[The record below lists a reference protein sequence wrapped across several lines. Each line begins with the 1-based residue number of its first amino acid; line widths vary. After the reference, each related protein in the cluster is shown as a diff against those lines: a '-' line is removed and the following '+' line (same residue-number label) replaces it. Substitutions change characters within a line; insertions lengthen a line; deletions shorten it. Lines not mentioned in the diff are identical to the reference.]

1 VRSVAT
7 PGEQYEL
14 FLTLA
19 VPRIGAARHGF
30 EIADASAREAAVSDA
45 LLPLAVDAALL
56 GAEGLRDL
64 AMAIVHNSRAPT
76 LAVEEALLELEQA
89 TEELGHGDASGAR
102 VDETRL
108 RHLARALI
116 SNGPRPAAPAPAPRN
131 EPPAAPREPAAAPHL
146 PASSPARAVPSSSVP
161 AEPATDDGDSL
172 WQPTLAEDMLAAFLD
187 ECGERTDSLSERL
200 LRLEQ
205 NAGDR
210 ELINEIFRDLHTL
223 KGSSAFAGLT
233 KMNRVAHQAEDLIG
247 ALREGRRQV
256 DRAVVDVL
264 LESLDVLRTIVT
276 KARAGERLDM
286 DVRGL
291 LARLA
296 DPSIPKVEGSG
307 VRSQGSVG
315 GGVREE
321 GASTSSVVAASSAP
335 APAQSTLRIEFEKVD
350 HLLNL
355 VGEVVLARGRLNSAS
370 EVQTTILREVGAVR
384 KRLSAMPGLN
394 GSAAPLNDELE
405 RLERVLRET
414 FGEVELGL
422 GGLGLAVGQL
432 RDTVMKLRMVP
443 ISRLF
448 SKYQRTV
455 RELANRLGKEISVE
469 LVGAD
474 TELDKV
480 LVERLEDPLLHLV
493 RNAAD
498 HGVESPDERVAAGK
512 PRAGRVV
519 LSATQSGGQIV
530 VSIRD
535 DGRGLDAQKL
545 KRKALEKGLLTPDEA
560 DALDTEQCYEL
571 IFRAGFSTAEQV
583 SDVSGRGVGM
593 DVVREAI
600 ARLKGDI
607 RITSEVGKGT
617 TLELSLPLTLAITQ
631 VLTARAGGELVA
643 IPLDA
648 VVSAQTVEQGDLER
662 VATGTC
668 IRIGSSL
675 IQVVDLAEVLGLSG
689 GASLGDEQAAAVVIV
704 RLGQS
709 ELALLVQQ
717 VLGRHEVVIKALG
730 PLLAAAPCTAGAAL
744 IGERMVLVVDLVDV
758 GARALSGTSS
768 EPRVRPRAVS
778 RTRAKILVAEDS
790 PLIRDAIRRELTRAG
805 FEVTVA
811 EDGEQAL
818 RLARAER
825 FDAVSS
831 DVMMPKMDGY
841 ELVRALRQEPGYRQV
856 PIVMVTS
863 KDARIDA
870 IKGYDAGADAY
881 LGKPAE
887 ADELVRTLD
896 GLLRRR
902 H

>member
-1 VRSVAT
+1 MASS
-7 PGEQYEL
+7 GEQYEL

-19 VPRIGAARHGF
+19 GPRIAAAREGLQ
-30 EIADASAREAAVSDA
+30 ASQPAERDSA
-45 LLPLAVDAALL
+45 LFSALVPLAVDAALL
-56 GAEGLRDL
+56 GADGLREL
-64 AMAIVHNSRAPT
+64 ALAIARSSAGPRDQITA
-76 LAVEEALLELEQA
+76 ALNELERA
-89 TEELGHGDASGAR
+89 TQDLQHGDESGAR
-102 VDETRL
+102 TDESRL
-108 RHLARALI
+108 RQLAKQLSATANL
-116 SNGPRPAAPAPAPRN
+116 SAPSAPAPAPS
-131 EPPAAPREPAAAPHL
+131 AAYAA
-146 PASSPARAVPSSSVP
+146 S
-161 AEPATDDGDSL
+161 TDPDSI
-172 WQPTLAEDMLAAFLD
+172 WQPSLAEDMLAAFLD

-205 NAGDR
+205 NADDR
-210 ELINEIFRDLHTL
+210 ELVNEIFRDLHTL

-233 KMNRVAHQAEDLIG
+233 KMNRVAHKAEDLIG
-247 ALREGRRQV
+247 ALREGRRSV
-256 DRAVVDVL
+256 DKPLVDLL
-264 LESLDVLRTIVT
+264 LEALDALRAIVARARARAPIDLDVTDLT
-276 KARAGERLDM
+276 
-286 DVRGL
+286 
-291 LARLA
+291 ARLA
-296 DPSIPKVEGSG
+296 NPSLPKAVSP
-307 VRSQGSVG
+307 SFSPS
-315 GGVREE
+315 
-321 GASTSSVVAASSAP
+321 STLSAAPAHAP
-335 APAQSTLRIEFEKVD
+335 APPPAAASTLRIEFEKVD

-355 VGEVVLARGRLNSAS
+355 VGEVVLARSRLNTAS
-370 EVQTTILREVGAVR
+370 EEQTSILHEVGAVR
-384 KRLSAMPGLN
+384 KRVTALRGLN
-394 GSAAPLNDELE
+394 GSVAPLNDELE

-414 FGEVELGL
+414 FGEVEMGL

-443 ISRLF
+443 IARLF

-455 RELANRLGKEISVE
+455 RELGGKLGKEINVE
-469 LVGAD
+469 LLGAE

-498 HGVESPDERVAAGK
+498 HGIETPAERERAGK

-519 LSATQSGGQIV
+519 LSASQSGGQIV
-530 VSIRD
+530 VAIRD
-535 DGRGLDAQKL
+535 DGRGLDPEKL
-545 KRKALEKGLLTPDEA
+545 KQKAIEKGLLTADEA
-560 DALDTEQCYEL
+560 AALDVEQAYQL

-600 ARLKGDI
+600 SRLKGDV
-607 RITSEVGKGT
+607 RITSEVGRGT

-648 VVSAQTVEQGDLER
+648 VVSAQTVEAGDLER

-668 IRIGSSL
+668 IRVGPSL
-675 IQVVDLAEVLGLSG
+675 IPVVDLAHVLGLAG
-689 GASLGDEQAAAVVIV
+689 GASLGDEQNTAVVIV
-704 RLGQS
+704 RVSGN

-744 IGERMVLVVDLVDV
+744 IGERMVLVVDLLDV
-758 GARALSGTSS
+758 GARSLSTKQS
-768 EPRVRPRAVS
+768 EPRLRNRAVS
-778 RTRAKILVAEDS
+778 RTRAKVLVAEDS
-790 PLIRDAIRRELTRAG
+790 PLIRSAIRQELTRAG

-818 RLARAER
+818 ELARAQR

-841 ELVRALRQEPGYRQV
+841 ELVRALRQEPHYRQV

-863 KDARIDA
+863 KDARLDA
-870 IKGYDAGADAY
+870 MKGLDAGADAY
-881 LGKPAE
+881 LTKPAE
-887 ADELVRTLD
+887 ADELIRTLD
-896 GLLRRR
+896 SLLRKRA
-902 H
+902 

>member
-1 VRSVAT
+1 MVSSA
-7 PGEQYEL
+7 EQYEL

-19 VPRIGAARHGF
+19 GARLSAARDGLAVTNAG
-30 EIADASAREAAVSDA
+30 ERDELLREALV
-45 LLPLAVDAALL
+45 PLAVDAALL
-56 GAEGLRDL
+56 GADGLRDL
-64 AMAIVHNSRAPT
+64 ALAVVDASRAPNER
-76 LAVEEALLELEQA
+76 LSAAIDELSRA
-89 TEELGHGDASGAR
+89 TEELSHGDESGAR
-102 VDETRL
+102 VDESRL
-108 RHLARALI
+108 RKLAGELRAI
-116 SNGPRPAAPAPAPRN
+116 VAPAPATPSV
-131 EPPAAPREPAAAPHL
+131 AAPGAAGSGADADSVWRPA
-146 PASSPARAVPSSSVP
+146 
-161 AEPATDDGDSL
+161 
-172 WQPTLAEDMLAAFLD
+172 LAEDMLAAFLD
-187 ECGERTDSLSERL
+187 ECVERTDSLAERL

-210 ELINEIFRDLHTL
+210 ELVNEIFRDLHTL

-233 KMNRVAHQAEDLIG
+233 KMNRVAHKAEDLIG

-256 DRAVVDVL
+256 DRALVDVL
-264 LESLDVLRTIVT
+264 LEALDALRAIA
-276 KARAGERLDM
+276 ARARSGAPIDIAI
-286 DVRGL
+286 DPL

-296 DPSIPKVEGSG
+296 NPSLP
-307 VRSQGSVG
+307 
-315 GGVREE
+315 
-321 GASTSSVVAASSAP
+321 AASGAGAHAGSAP
-335 APAQSTLRIEFEKVD
+335 APTVSTSAPAPNLAAAAGGQTLRIEFEKVD

-355 VGEVVLARGRLNSAS
+355 VGEVVLARGRLTSAS
-370 EVQTTILREVGAVR
+370 EVQSSILHEVGAVR
-384 KRLSAMPGLN
+384 KRVGALRGLN
-394 GSAAPLNDELE
+394 GTGVALGDELE

-414 FGEVELGL
+414 FGEVEMGL

-443 ISRLF
+443 IARLF

-455 RELANRLGKEISVE
+455 RELGQKLDKQITVE
-469 LVGAD
+469 LFGAE

-498 HGVESPDERVAAGK
+498 HGIEPPAERQRAGK
-512 PRAGRVV
+512 PPSGRVV
-519 LSATQSGGQIV
+519 LSASQSGGQIV
-530 VSIRD
+530 VSIQD
-535 DGRGLDAQKL
+535 DGRGLDPEKL
-545 KRKALEKGLLTPDEA
+545 TKKALEKGIITAEEA
-560 DALDTEQCYEL
+560 AALDTEQAYQL
-571 IFRAGFSTAEQV
+571 IFRAGFSTAEQI

-600 ARLKGDI
+600 TRLKGEVRI
-607 RITSEVGKGT
+607 RSEVGKGT

-631 VLTARAGGELVA
+631 VLTARCGGELVA

-648 VVSAQTVEQGDLER
+648 VVSAQTVERGDLEK

-668 IRIGSSL
+668 IRVGRDL
-675 IQVVDLAEVLGLSG
+675 VQVVDLAQVLGLGG
-689 GASLGDEQAAAVVIV
+689 GASLGDEQSAAVVIV
-704 RLGQS
+704 RVAGT

-758 GARALSGTSS
+758 ASRALSGTPSQ
-768 EPRVRPRAVS
+768 PRLRSRAVS
-778 RTRAKILVAEDS
+778 ATRAKILVAEDS
-790 PLIRDAIRRELTRAG
+790 PMIRENIRRELSRAG
-805 FEVTVA
+805 FDVTVA

-818 RLARAER
+818 ALARAHR

-831 DVMMPKMDGY
+831 DVMMPKVDGY
-841 ELVRALRQEPGYRQV
+841 ELVRALRQEAHYRQV

-881 LGKPAE
+881 LTKPAE

-896 GLLRRR
+896 SLLRRKS
-902 H
+902 

>member
-1 VRSVAT
+1 MAT
-7 PGEQYEL
+7 SGEQYEL

-19 VPRIGAARHGF
+19 VPRITAARYAL
-30 EIADASAREAAVSDA
+30 ELPDAREREASVGDA
-45 LLPLAVDAALL
+45 LIPLAVDAALL
-56 GAEGLRDL
+56 GADGLREL
-64 AMAIVHNSRAPT
+64 SLAIVHASIEPT
-76 LAVEEALLELEQA
+76 LALEEALLELERA
-89 TEELGHGDASGAR
+89 TEELGHGDESGAR
-102 VDETRL
+102 VDESRL
-108 RHLARALI
+108 RVLSQALLGNAPPLGPPAKVDAPPAPAR
-116 SNGPRPAAPAPAPRN
+116 APAPLSVPQ
-131 EPPAAPREPAAAPHL
+131 
-146 PASSPARAVPSSSVP
+146 PSS
-161 AEPATDDGDSL
+161 AETTADDAESI
-172 WQPTLAEDMLAAFLD
+172 WRPTLPEDMLAAFLD
-187 ECGERTDSLSERL
+187 ECAERTDSLSERL

-205 NAGDR
+205 DADDR
-210 ELINEIFRDLHTL
+210 ELVSEIFRDLHTL

-247 ALREGRRQV
+247 ALREGRRKV
-256 DRAVVDVL
+256 DRGVVDVL
-264 LESLDVLRTIVT
+264 LEALDALRAIVT

-296 DPSIPKVEGSG
+296 DPSLPK
-307 VRSQGSVG
+307 
-315 GGVREE
+315 
-321 GASTSSVVAASSAP
+321 AAAAPTVAAATGPAPPAP
-335 APAQSTLRIEFEKVD
+335 AAAQSTLRIEFEKVD

-355 VGEVVLARGRLNSAS
+355 VGEVVLARGRLSSAS
-370 EVQTTILREVGAVR
+370 DVQTTILREVAAVR
-384 KRLSAMPGLN
+384 KRLSLMPGLN
-394 GSAAPLNDELE
+394 GSAAPLNEELE

-414 FGEVELGL
+414 FGEVEMGL

-443 ISRLF
+443 IARLF

-455 RELANRLGKEISVE
+455 RELGGKLGKEIAVE
-469 LVGAD
+469 LRGAE

-498 HGVESPDERVAAGK
+498 HGIESPDERARAGK

-519 LSATQSGGQIV
+519 LSAGQSGGQIV

-535 DGRGLDAQKL
+535 DGRGLDAEKL
-545 KRKALEKGLLTPDEA
+545 KRKALEKGLLTRDEA
-560 DALDTEQCYEL
+560 DALDTEQSYQL
-571 IFRAGFSTAEQV
+571 IFRAGFSTAEHV

-600 ARLKGDI
+600 SRLKGDI
-607 RITSEVGKGT
+607 RISSELGKGT

-648 VVSAQTVEQGDLER
+648 VVSAQTVEPGDLER

-668 IRIGSSL
+668 IRIGSEL
-675 IQVVDLAEVLGLSG
+675 LQVVDLAQVLGLSG
-689 GASLGDEQAAAVVIV
+689 GTSLGDEHAAAVVIV
-704 RLGQS
+704 RVGQT
-709 ELALLVQQ
+709 ELALLVHQ

-758 GARALSGTSS
+758 AARSLEGKAS
-768 EPRVRPRAVS
+768 EPRLRPRAIS
-778 RTRAKILVAEDS
+778 ATRAKILVAEDS

-818 RLARAER
+818 QLAREKR

-841 ELVRALRQEPGYRQV
+841 ELVRALRQEPHYRHV

-887 ADELVRTLD
+887 ADDLVRTLD
-896 GLLRRR
+896 ALLRRKQ
-902 H
+902 